1 MALQVRILV
10 VFLIYWDKLPNSWVF
25 LQINNQYLDL
35 AWSGMCL
42 NCRRTFC
49 YPLQISNWYAKIQS
63 CLLLLSLVNSSFEFI
78 VFVVHSPCWYPWVFF
93 SFCLWI
99 LQVFWRDW
107 FVWVFW
113 ANDEV
118 LLTLLSFNSFQSCQP
133 KRFWGSRG
141 ENLFRFWFCSH
152 FMVVLSCVL

>member
-10 VFLIYWDKLPNSWVF
+10 VFLIYWDKLPNSWMF
-25 LQINNQYLDL
+25 LQVNNQYLDL
-35 AWSGMCL
+35 PWSGVCL
-42 NCRRTFC
+42 KCRRTFY
-49 YPLQISNWYAKIQS
+49 YPSQISNCYAKIQS
-63 CLLLLSLVNSSFEFI
+63 CLLLLSLVNFSIEFI
-78 VFVVHSPCWYPWVFF
+78 AFVVHSPCWYPWVVF
-93 SFCLWI
+93 SFSLWI
-99 LQVFWRDW
+99 LRVFWRGW

-118 LLTLLSFNSFQSCQP
+118 LLTLMSFNSFQSFQP
-133 KRFWGSRG
+133 ERFWGSRG